1 MGFFHD
7 KQQWIMSLFK
17 NRAQHRKMQNSI
29 QELRGELAHIRE
41 TQNLYYQEINSLK
54 QENNGLRNSLR
65 KLTPQA
71 NLSFVEIHLAEH
83 CNLNCFSC
91 SHFSQLADEE
101 YTDLASFEKDM
112 KQLALICGGGGDK
125 SLSFNRW
132 RATFTPKMQR
142 VF

>member
-29 QELRGELAHIRE
+29 QELRGEL
-41 TQNLYYQEINSLK
+41 NSLK

-71 NLSFVEIHLAEH
+71 NLSLVEIHLAEH
-83 CNLNCFSC
+83 CNLNCFC
-91 SHFSQLADEE
+91 CNHFSQLADEE

-112 KQLALICGGGGDK
+112 KQLALICGGGGSK

-132 RATFTPKMQR
+132 RATFTPRVQR
-142 VF
+142 IF

>member
-29 QELRGELAHIRE
+29 QELRGEL
-41 TQNLYYQEINSLK
+41 
-54 QENNGLRNSLR
+54 NGLRKSLR

-71 NLSFVEIHLAEH
+71 NLRFVEIHLAEH

-91 SHFSQLADEE
+91 AHFSQLADEE

-112 KQLALICGGGGDK
+112 KQLALICGGGNK
-125 SLSFNRW
+125 SLSFNGW
-132 RATFTPKMQR
+132 RATFAPRVQR